1 MRFLTLAL
9 LFVLA
14 QDPPDP
20 RLAPLIERLKADEI
34 EVRER
39 AAREIVELGEPVADA
54 VEKEAAATG
63 DAELAGRLKTVA
75 LQIRR
80 NVLVAKVAP
89 PAKRVTVS
97 ARELPLRDVLKTV
110 CEQAGIEY
118 ACDPAVAD
126 KSVTFEAKDESL
138 LQAVD
143 RACAAAGETAATV
156 TDGKLRIAPSKGPPD
171 PAAYAEGY
179 RLRIRKV
186 VLTDTVEAGA
196 SRTSAALY
204 FELEA
209 PPDHQVRN
217 ATLTLPRSA
226 VGPEGEDV
234 PVKPVGDIPGRM
246 AAWGGGASAMVVD
259 GVAVSLEA
267 ADSADRIALLKEI
280 PAGAKTLKSLKVT
293 ARFRYAIGLRPVT
306 APLSMKG
313 GEKLSD
319 IPFNVTY
326 TGQQVYFMPQDNAKS
341 PSLED
346 FVDVDSMV
354 LVGKDGKENK
364 LSANPGGGMRRAFQY
379 IFHCEKPL
387 VATDAPQ
394 LKIQLID
401 AFERDVEFELKDVR
415 LREESGISR
424 R

>member
-1 MRFLTLAL
+1 
-9 LFVLA
+9 
-14 QDPPDP
+14 
-20 RLAPLIERLKADEI
+20 
-34 EVRER
+34 
-39 AAREIVELGEPVADA
+39 
-54 VEKEAAATG
+54 
-63 DAELAGRLKTVA
+63 
-75 LQIRR
+75 
-80 NVLVAKVAP
+80 
-89 PAKRVTVS
+89 
-97 ARELPLRDVLKTV
+97 
-110 CEQAGIEY
+110 
-118 ACDPAVAD
+118 
-126 KSVTFEAKDESL
+126 
-138 LQAVD
+138 
-143 RACAAAGETAATV
+143 
-156 TDGKLRIAPSKGPPD
+156 
-171 PAAYAEGY
+171 
-179 RLRIRKV
+179 
-186 VLTDTVEAGA
+186 
-196 SRTSAALY
+196 
-204 FELEA
+204 
-209 PPDHQVRN
+209 
-217 ATLTLPRSA
+217 
-226 VGPEGEDV
+226 
-234 PVKPVGDIPGRM
+234 
-246 AAWGGGASAMVVD
+246 
-259 GVAVSLEA
+259 
-267 ADSADRIALLKEI
+267 
-280 PAGAKTLKSLKVT
+280 
-293 ARFRYAIGLRPVT
+293 VT